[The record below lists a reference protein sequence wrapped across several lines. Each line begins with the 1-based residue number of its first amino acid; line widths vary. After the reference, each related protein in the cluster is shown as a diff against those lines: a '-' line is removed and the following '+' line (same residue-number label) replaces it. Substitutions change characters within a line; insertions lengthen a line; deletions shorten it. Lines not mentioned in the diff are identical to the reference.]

1 MKVIL
6 KQDINGLGKK
16 DDTVNVSDGY
26 ARNYL
31 LPKGLA
37 VVADATNINIA
48 KAKKEAEINK
58 KARELEK
65 AKALAAKLR
74 EVTIVIKAKSGDN
87 GRLFG
92 SITTKDIADK
102 LLSDFNLDI
111 DKKKLVL
118 EEAIKTLGI
127 TEVEAKL
134 YPGVTEKFKVK
145 VVQE

>member
-74 EVTIVIKAKSGDN
+74 DITVVIKAKSGDN